1 MHSDNSI
8 LIRAPRQ
15 RIFDG
20 TTDLARW
27 PKLLPHYRFIDF
39 LERDPDGLS
48 SRVKMACYRGV
59 LPISWVS
66 EHEVKPGVF
75 EQHFRHL
82 KAFTKGMH
90 VVWTYEP
97 EGDDAVRVTIVHDL
111 SFRVRALAP
120 VMEPLLAR
128 GFIEPVAGKT
138 LATFKQLLEAEA
150 SGGPEI
156 E

>member
-15 RIFDG
+15 RIFDV
-20 TTDLARW
+20 TTDLERW
-27 PKLLPHYRFIDF
+27 PKLLPHYRYINFIR
-39 LERDPDGLS
+39 RDESS

-59 LPISWVS
+59 LPISWES
-66 EHEVKPGVF
+66 DHEVKPDVF
-75 EQHFRHL
+75 EQHFHHL

-90 VVWTYEP
+90 VVWTYQP
-97 EGDDAVRVTIVHDL
+97 EGEDAVRVTIVHDL
-111 SFRVRALAP
+111 KFRLRPLAP
-120 VMEPLLAR
+120 LMEPLLGH
-128 GFIEPVAGKT
+128 GFIEPVAGRT

-150 SGGPEI
+150 AGGPTI